1 MALCISLSSAELA
14 KVVGDNFL
22 VAQPYVYHSHISSA
36 SSSLG
41 KAVKKLEAKEWTS
54 EGKSFATTN
63 LTSLGGLH
71 LTSFYKSPGDHVDL
85 YAGIVAPAFKG
96 PLLVESWRKNPGT
109 PLESECSHPKTK
121 VENVHEISL
130 SFANSAEKGSFS
142 YTEDHSKWAISG
154 DESGHHVCIGDINRM
169 ASQFKRGGGTT
180 CLTVPS
186 VWKAFKSFVG
196 EVDKC
201 H

>member
-1 MALCISLSSAELA
+1 MALCISLSSSELE
-14 KVVGDNFL
+14 KVVSENFL
-22 VAQPYVYHSHISSA
+22 VAQPYVYHSHVSSS

-54 EGKSFATTN
+54 ESKSFSTTN
-63 LTSLGGLH
+63 LTSLGGLK

-85 YAGIVAPAFKG
+85 YAGIVAPALKG
-96 PLLVESWRKNPGT
+96 SLLVETWRKNPGN
-109 PLESECSHPKTK
+109 PLDSECSHPKTK
-121 VENVHEISL
+121 VENVHQISL
-130 SFANSAEKGSFS
+130 SFANSEEKGTFE
-142 YTEDHSKWAISG
+142 YTDDHSKWAISG
-154 DESGHHVCIGDINRM
+154 DTGNHVCIGDINRM
-169 ASQFKRGGGTT
+169 ASQYKRGGGTT